1 MKLSGKVALVTGG
14 ARGLGRASALA
25 MAREG
30 ASIVVADLL
39 ADIVEES
46 AEEIRGT
53 GVDALAIFADISNPD
68 SVDEAF
74 AKTQEHFGRLDIL
87 INNAGVAPNRL
98 VMDQALLEWE
108 QVLRT
113 NLTGTFL
120 CSKAAVPMMERVG
133 GGAIVNIAS
142 ISGQRGATG
151 RGAYGVSK
159 AGIIQLTKIMAVE
172 FAEKKIRVNAVAPG
186 PVETAITNH
195 SPGTVAGYMNRIPMR
210 QYASPEAVGS
220 ATLFLACND
229 SAFTTGHILNVD
241 GGFEAAGL
249 MFPAEEISGA
259 SDMED
264 DFEGVTLQSDD
275 DN

>member
-1 MKLSGKVALVTGG
+1 MKLSGKTALVTGG
-14 ARGLGRASALA
+14 ARGLGRSAALA

-30 ASIVVADLL
+30 ASIVVIDLL

-53 GVDALAIFADISNPD
+53 GAEALAMFADISNPEL
-68 SVDEAF
+68 VTEAF
-74 AKTQEHFGRLDIL
+74 AKTQERFGRLDIL
-87 INNAGVAPNRL
+87 INNAGIAPNRL
-98 VMDQALLEWE
+98 IMDQSLLEWE

-120 CSKAAVPMMERVG
+120 CSQAAVPMMEQVG

-142 ISGQRGATG
+142 TSGQRGATG
-151 RGAYGVSK
+151 RSAYGVSK

-172 FAEKKIRVNAVAPG
+172 FAEKNIRVNAIAPG
-186 PVETAITNH
+186 PVDTAITNH
-195 SPGTVAGYMNRIPMR
+195 SPGTVEGYLSRIPMR
-210 QYASPEAVGS
+210 RYGTLEAIG
-220 ATLFLACND
+220 AAALFLACDD
-229 SAFTTGHILNVD
+229 SSYTTGHVLNVD

-249 MFPAEEISGA
+249 MFPQDEISGA
-259 SDMED
+259 ADMED
-264 DFEGVTLQSDD
+264 AFEGISFQSVE

>member
-1 MKLSGKVALVTGG
+1 MKLSGKIALVTGG
-14 ARGLGRASALA
+14 ARGLGRAAALA

-39 ADIVEES
+39 ADIAEES
-46 AEEIRGT
+46 AEEIREM
-53 GVDALAIFADISNPD
+53 GVEALAIFADISNPD

-74 AKTQEHFGRLDIL
+74 ARTQERFGRLDTL

-98 VMDQALLEWE
+98 IMDQSLMEWE
-108 QVLRT
+108 EVLRT

-120 CSKAAVPMMERVG
+120 CSKAAVPMMEHLG
-133 GGAIVNIAS
+133 GGTIVNIAS

-186 PVETAITNH
+186 PVQTAITNH
-195 SPGTVAGYMNRIPMR
+195 SPGTVKGYISRIPMG
-210 QYASPEAVGS
+210 QYASPESVGS
-220 ATLFLACND
+220 AALFLACDD
-229 SAFTTGHILNVD
+229 SAHTTGHILNVD

-249 MFPAEEISGA
+249 MFPAEEIAGI
-259 SDMED
+259 SDV
-264 DFEGVTLQSDD
+264 EGGSESATFHTVD

>member
-30 ASIVVADLL
+30 ASIVVVDLL
-39 ADIVEES
+39 ADIAEES

-68 SVDEAF
+68 SIDEAF
-74 AKTQEHFGRLDIL
+74 VKTQEHFGRLDIL

-172 FAEKKIRVNAVAPG
+172 FADKKIRVNAVAPG
-186 PVETAITNH
+186 PVKTAITNH
-195 SPGTVAGYMNRIPMR
+195 SPGTVAGYMSRIPMR

-220 ATLFLACND
+220 ATLFLACDD
-229 SAFTTGHILNVD
+229 STFTTGHILNVD

-259 SDMED
+259 SDMGD
-264 DFEGVTLQSDD
+264 DFEGVTIQGV
-275 DN
+275 DNN

>member
-1 MKLSGKVALVTGG
+1 MKLSGKTALVTGG

-30 ASIVVADLL
+30 ASIVVCDLL

-53 GVDALAIFADISNPD
+53 GAEALAMFADISNPE
-68 SVDEAF
+68 SVTEAF
-74 AKTQEHFGRLDIL
+74 AKTQERFGRLDVL
-87 INNAGVAPNRL
+87 INNAGIAPNRL
-98 VMDQALLEWE
+98 VMDQSLMEWE

-120 CSKAAVPMMERVG
+120 CSKAAVPMMEQVG

-151 RGAYGVSK
+151 RSAYGVSK

-172 FAEKKIRVNAVAPG
+172 FAEKNIRVNAIAPG

-195 SPGTVAGYMNRIPMR
+195 SPGTVEGYMSRIPMR
-210 QYASPEAVGS
+210 RYGSLEAIGS
-220 ATLFLACND
+220 AALFLACED
-229 SAFTTGHILNVD
+229 AAYTTGHVLNVD

-249 MFPAEEISGA
+249 MFPQEEIAGA

-264 DFEGVTLQSDD
+264 AFEGISFQSVE